1 MFRDFD
7 EGSDEFTSNA
17 SDLSMPLMYKANPI
31 LECPG
36 EEYIARIG
44 NPSNPVRRS
53 SKAAA
58 NGNNTA
64 DITGTTITTSTG
76 TSSCMILPL
85 KGCLRQSGQPSTKRR
100 MSDASTTSSAST
112 KSSSSSSK
120 RNTLRGSFT
129 KKISSHVHKI
139 KLPSGKVVQR
149 KMSVTFDENVRV
161 KVVTPMIQLTKYGQ
175 EYMWFVQDEYAY
187 IQQKALELVRKVES
201 GQIQHDETKTEE
213 EDDETHFSLRGLEH
227 LKGKEAVRKTSLQ
240 QYAYKA
246 VFDEQDFQMFHGLF
260 DEDSIAKAYKK
271 ACQENMIQAAKRG
284 KHDEVDAGLI
294 LYAM

>member
-1 MFRDFD
+1 
-7 EGSDEFTSNA
+7 
-17 SDLSMPLMYKANPI
+17 
-31 LECPG
+31 
-36 EEYIARIG
+36 
-44 NPSNPVRRS
+44 
-53 SKAAA
+53 
-58 NGNNTA
+58 
-64 DITGTTITTSTG
+64 
-76 TSSCMILPL
+76 
-85 KGCLRQSGQPSTKRR
+85 
-100 MSDASTTSSAST
+100 
-112 KSSSSSSK
+112 
-120 RNTLRGSFT
+120 
-129 KKISSHVHKI
+129 
-139 KLPSGKVVQR
+139 
-149 KMSVTFDENVRV
+149 MSVTFDENVRV